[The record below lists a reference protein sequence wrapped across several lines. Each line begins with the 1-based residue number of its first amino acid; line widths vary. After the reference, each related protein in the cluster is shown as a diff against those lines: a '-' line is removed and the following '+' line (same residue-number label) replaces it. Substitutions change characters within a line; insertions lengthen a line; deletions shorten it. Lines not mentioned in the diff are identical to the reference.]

1 MISWRDLKKLDP
13 TIVIET
19 DPETEE
25 WLDKLGTEDEW
36 REKMKNAHLNV
47 ELAQKRISSEAV
59 EMTAPREYELNVD
72 EWEEEN
78 ER

>member
-47 ELAQKRISSEAV
+47 ELAQKRISSGL
-59 EMTAPREYELNVD
+59 TAPREYELNVN
-72 EWEEEN
+72 EWE
-78 ER
+78 